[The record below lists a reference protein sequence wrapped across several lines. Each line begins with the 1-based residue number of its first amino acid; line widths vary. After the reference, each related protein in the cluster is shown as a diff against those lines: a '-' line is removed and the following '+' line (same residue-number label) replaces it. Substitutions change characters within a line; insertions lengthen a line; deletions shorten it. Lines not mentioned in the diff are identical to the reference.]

1 MCHVWRGMT
10 WGQHGTFLTDMTTR
24 AIITMTS
31 WYPDTRQFIKTIA
44 TTSHSHHMH
53 HWAWRETRR
62 PGDGHLGESFPIF
75 KSLNAIHIVFYLK
88 TCMKWISLKNKNAQ
102 TVIILNQESKCMSL
116 DGCDLMTNYSVQCL
130 ISRVLAGIKL
140 PGAPES
146 WLFSW
151 QRHDLWRHWA
161 PRHWGLGRQTHL
173 AATTISKH

>member
-1 MCHVWRGMT
+1 MRTAWNIPDWHDNTGHHYDDILIPGHETIHQNYRHNITQSSHASLSMERDPGRG
-10 WGQHGTFLTDMTTR
+10 
-24 AIITMTS
+24 
-31 WYPDTRQFIKTIA
+31 
-44 TTSHSHHMH
+44 
-53 HWAWRETRR
+53 
-62 PGDGHLGESFPIF
+62 GDGHLGESFPIF

-161 PRHWGLGRQTHL
+161 PRHWGLRRQTHL